1 METIEFE
8 GKMYQLKLSRSFF
21 ISDQADGLGVRVSG
35 YDIWLLSGVP
45 TQDRITLFHYP
56 GPLLRYLKLG
66 WVNSNDG
73 QLTLSDKGREVIREY
88 LMWYEVVEYT
98 QYERRKKTARFRGK
112 VLRALR
118 NDEVEIA
125 DVKVSGKEVEV
136 RWEGSVRFSSV
147 WVDEGYSVSIQ
158 SGEVSFIP
166 REGELWQL
174 LLQRLAERQKVLSG
188 FAIMKPEVGRLL
200 KFLRAQYPST
210 FGLQR
215 KSGA

>member
-8 GKMYQLKLSRSFF
+8 GKTYQLKLSRCFYAL
-21 ISDQADGLGVRVSG
+21 DQVNGLGVCVSG
-35 YDIWLLSGVP
+35 YDVWLLSGVLM
-45 TQDRITLFHYP
+45 QDRTALFCYP
-56 GPLLRYLKLG
+56 GRLLRYLKLG
-66 WVNSNDG
+66 WVNSNGG
-73 QLTLSDKGREVIREY
+73 QLTLSDRGREVIREY
-88 LMWYEVVEYT
+88 LTRYEAAEYA
-98 QYERRKKTARFRGK
+98 QREKRKKTARFRGK

-136 RWEGSVRFSSV
+136 QWEGPVCFSSV

-158 SGEVSFIP
+158 SDEASIIP

-200 KFLRAQYPST
+200 KFLRAQYPFT

-215 KSGA
+215 KSGT